1 MNKLLAQILIPVFA
15 LLVLLFADLAPG
27 QPEVTRMVA
36 VAILMAGWWI
46 TEAIPIPITSLL
58 PVALFPLL
66 GILDGR
72 TTAGTYFN
80 HLIFLFIG
88 GFLFA
93 LAMQRWDLH
102 RRIALRIL
110 RFLGTRPTQVLLGF
124 MTSTWFLSM
133 WISNTAATM
142 MMVPMAMAIIGPF
155 REHLDK
161 DGARRFSIVLVL
173 GVAYSA
179 SIGGISTLIGTP
191 PNMSLARILE
201 ISFPDKEE
209 LSFAWWFKFAFP
221 LSLTFLIAAW
231 FTLSKLARLSKL
243 QIQVNKNYFIEQHQ
257 MMGAMTSEQ
266 RAVGGLFFLLVFG
279 WMFRP
284 EWSQLFPNPKF
295 IDDGTVAIVVA
306 LLLFLIPSKQKPG
319 EKLMDWAASKGI
331 RWGIVL
337 MFGGGFALATGFI
350 ESGLSDWL
358 GQQLTS
364 LQSVPLWVLVTIICI
379 SITMLTELTSNMATT
394 EVVLPILAAMATAI
408 SVDPLLLM
416 IPATLSASC
425 AFMLPVA
432 TAPNAIAFG
441 ASDVKIKDMIR
452 YGFILNIIGVILI
465 SLTTLVVLPG
475 CIAPAATTAVATN
488 IETSEV
494 HAMSFNIRYGTAN
507 DHPTTIQ

>member
-1 MNKLLAQILIPVFA
+1 MA
-15 LLVLLFADLAPG
+15 
-27 QPEVTRMVA
+27 A

-46 TEAIPIPITSLL
+46 SEAIPIPITSLL
-58 PVALFPLL
+58 PIALFPLL
-66 GILDGR
+66 GIIDGR
-72 TTAGTYFN
+72 TTAATYFN

-110 RFLGTRPTQVLLGF
+110 RFLGTKPTQVLLGF
-124 MTSTWFLSM
+124 MTATWFLSM

-142 MMVPMAMAIIGPF
+142 MMVPMAMAIVGPF

-161 DGARRFSIVLVL
+161 DDARRFSIVLVL

-201 ISFPDKEE
+201 ITFPDKEE

-231 FTLSKLARLSKL
+231 FTLSKIARLSKL
-243 QIQVNKNYFIEQHQ
+243 QVRVNKNYFADEHHK
-257 MMGAMTSEQ
+257 MGAMTFEQ
-266 RAVGGLFFLLVFG
+266 RAVGVLFFLLVFG

-284 EWSQLFPNPKF
+284 QWSQLFPNPKF
-295 IDDGTVAIVVA
+295 IDDGTVAICVA
-306 LLLFLIPSKQKPG
+306 LLLFLIPSKQNPG
-319 EKLMDWAASKGI
+319 TKLMDWAAAKDI
-331 RWGIVL
+331 RWGIIL

-364 LQSVPLWVLVTIICI
+364 LQNVPLWMLITIICFA
-379 SITMLTELTSNMATT
+379 ITFLTELTSNMATT
-394 EVVLPILAAMATAI
+394 EVVLPILAAMSVAI
-408 SVDPLLLM
+408 NVDPLMLM

-441 ASDVKIKDMIR
+441 GSDVKIKDMMR
-452 YGFILNIIGVILI
+452 YGIYLNLIGVVLI
-465 SLTTLVVLPG
+465 S
-475 CIAPAATTAVATN
+475 AAAQLIFT
-488 IETSEV
+488 
-494 HAMSFNIRYGTAN
+494 
-507 DHPTTIQ
+507 

>member
-1 MNKLLAQILIPVFA
+1 MA
-15 LLVLLFADLAPG
+15 
-27 QPEVTRMVA
+27 A

-46 TEAIPIPITSLL
+46 SEAIPIPITSLL
-58 PVALFPLL
+58 PIALFPLL
-66 GILDGR
+66 GIIDGR
-72 TTAGTYFN
+72 TTAATYFN

-110 RFLGTRPTQVLLGF
+110 RFLGTKPTQVLLGF
-124 MTSTWFLSM
+124 MTATWFLSM

-142 MMVPMAMAIIGPF
+142 MMVPMAMAIVGPF

-161 DGARRFSIVLVL
+161 DDARRFSIVLVL

-201 ISFPDKEE
+201 ITFPDKEE

-231 FTLSKLARLSKL
+231 FTLSKIARLSKL
-243 QIQVNKNYFIEQHQ
+243 QVRVNKNYFADEHHK
-257 MMGAMTSEQ
+257 MGAMTFEQ
-266 RAVGGLFFLLVFG
+266 RAVGVLFFLLVFG

-284 EWSQLFPNPKF
+284 QWSQLFPNPKF
-295 IDDGTVAIVVA
+295 IDDGTVAICVA
-306 LLLFLIPSKQKPG
+306 LLLFLIPSKQNPG
-319 EKLMDWAASKGI
+319 TKLMDWAAAKDI
-331 RWGIVL
+331 RWGIIL

-364 LQSVPLWVLVTIICI
+364 LQNVPLWMLITIICFV
-379 SITMLTELTSNMATT
+379 ITFLTELTSNMATT
-394 EVVLPILAAMATAI
+394 EVVLPILAAMSVAI
-408 SVDPLLLM
+408 NVDPLMLM

-441 ASDVKIKDMIR
+441 GSDVKIKDMMR
-452 YGFILNIIGVILI
+452 YGIYLNLIGVVLI
-465 SLTTLVVLPG
+465 S
-475 CIAPAATTAVATN
+475 AAAQLIFT
-488 IETSEV
+488 
-494 HAMSFNIRYGTAN
+494 
-507 DHPTTIQ
+507 

>member
-1 MNKLLAQILIPVFA
+1 VLL
-15 LLVLLFADLAPG
+15 LLFADLAPG
-27 QPEVTRMVA
+27 SPQVTRMAA
-36 VAILMAGWWI
+36 VAALMAGWWI

-72 TTAGTYFN
+72 TTAATYFN

-110 RFLGTRPTQVLLGF
+110 RFLGTSPPRVLLGF

-155 REHLDK
+155 REHLNK
-161 DGARRFSIVLVL
+161 DQARRFSIVLIL

-201 ISFPDKEE
+201 ITFPDRAE
-209 LSFAWWFKFAFP
+209 LSFVWWFKFAFP

-231 FTLSKLARLSKL
+231 FTLTKLARLGSLKVS
-243 QIQVNKNYFIEQHQ
+243 VNKNYFIDQHQ
-257 MMGAMTSEQ
+257 QMGAMTFEQ

-284 EWSQLFPNPKF
+284 QWSQLFPNPSY
-295 IDDGTVAIVVA
+295 IDDGTVAIVIA
-306 LLLFLIPSKQKPG
+306 ILLFLIPSKAEPG
-319 EKLMDWAASKGI
+319 AKLMDWKAAKGI
-331 RWGIVL
+331 RWGIIL

-364 LQSVPLWVLVTIICI
+364 LQNVPLWLLIAIICTV
-379 SITMLTELTSNMATT
+379 ITFLTELTSNMATT
-394 EVVLPILAAMATAI
+394 EVVLPILAAMSTAI
-408 SVDPLLLM
+408 NVDPLMLM

-441 ASDVKIKDMIR
+441 GSDVKIKDMMR
-452 YGFILNIIGVILI
+452 YGIVLNIIGIILI
-465 SLTTLVVLPG
+465 SLTMQVLPSLPN
-475 CIAPAATTAVATN
+475 A
-488 IETSEV
+488 
-494 HAMSFNIRYGTAN
+494 
-507 DHPTTIQ
+507 Q

>member
-1 MNKLLAQILIPVFA
+1 MNKTLAQILIPAIA
-15 LLVLLFADLAPG
+15 LLVLFFADLAPG
-27 QPEVTRMVA
+27 QPQITRMAA

-46 TEAIPIPITSLL
+46 SEAIPIPITSLL
-58 PVALFPLL
+58 PIALFPLL
-66 GILDGR
+66 GIIDGR
-72 TTAGTYFN
+72 TTAATYFN

-110 RFLGTRPTQVLLGF
+110 RFLGTKPTQVLLGF
-124 MTSTWFLSM
+124 MTATWFLSM

-142 MMVPMAMAIIGPF
+142 MMVPMAMAIVGPF

-161 DGARRFSIVLVL
+161 DDARRFSIVLVL

-201 ISFPDKEE
+201 ITFPDKEE

-231 FTLSKLARLSKL
+231 FTLSKIARLSKL
-243 QIQVNKNYFIEQHQ
+243 QVRVNKNYFADEHHK
-257 MMGAMTSEQ
+257 MGAMTFEQ
-266 RAVGGLFFLLVFG
+266 RAVGVLFFLLVFG

-284 EWSQLFPNPKF
+284 QWSQLFPNPKF
-295 IDDGTVAIVVA
+295 IDDGTVAICVA
-306 LLLFLIPSKQKPG
+306 LLLFLIPSKQNPG
-319 EKLMDWAASKGI
+319 TKLMDWAAAKDI
-331 RWGIVL
+331 RWGIIL

-364 LQSVPLWVLVTIICI
+364 LQNVPLWMLITIICFV
-379 SITMLTELTSNMATT
+379 ITFLTELTSNMATT
-394 EVVLPILAAMATAI
+394 EVVLPILAAMSVAI
-408 SVDPLLLM
+408 NVDPLMLM

-441 ASDVKIKDMIR
+441 GSDVKIKDMMR
-452 YGFILNIIGVILI
+452 YGIYLNLIGVVLI
-465 SLTTLVVLPG
+465 S
-475 CIAPAATTAVATN
+475 AAAQLIFT
-488 IETSEV
+488 
-494 HAMSFNIRYGTAN
+494 
-507 DHPTTIQ
+507 